1 MSDLS
6 IFHKL
11 KFDNLQNHERT
22 KVVIKYVVDHILSVN
37 IEIKQ
42 VLVFIL
48 SPKAVILCVEPYLE
62 LKDSTFFFMGGAALY
77 PQTSGSTQTPLGDRG
92 TPLIVTGSTYGES
105 TKMWEK
111 FGFFGTNV

>member
-1 MSDLS
+1 M
-6 IFHKL
+6 
-11 KFDNLQNHERT
+11 
-22 KVVIKYVVDHILSVN
+22 N

-92 TPLIVTGSTYGES
+92 TPLIVTGSTYGKS
-105 TKMWEK
+105 TKMWK
-111 FGFFGTNV
+111 NVGILAQSSKSTFSIALSRGFEPLQGPFLMFVYHTFLHAEHR